1 MSRLPFRVLSAVVL
15 LLGTSVAGHAQTPSL
30 NWGSEVNPSRCPT
43 DQGYRYLEINVT
55 RKVELDVAPGAG
67 NFDADQLTPVPPDG
81 WAHREFNQHI
91 QVWKIGVTGGGE
103 VGAERFCALVRY
115 QGSFLTTGTS
125 DPGGGATLAAG
136 VDGTFE
142 GGYRLVFNADEN
154 FTSPTRGH
162 VETVAASAGATDWLQ
177 LYFVNIGAGDVPGIP
192 APEWW
197 GWVYH
202 GGHNGTWVNAVGGNV
217 QGTITGAP

>member
-1 MSRLPFRVLSAVVL
+1 MSKPALHLLSAVVL
-15 LLGTSVAGHAQTPSL
+15 LLATSVAGHAQTPSL
-30 NWGSEVNPSRCPT
+30 NWGSQVNASRCPT

-67 NFDADQLTPVPPDG
+67 NFDADQVTPVAPDG
-81 WAHREFNQHI
+81 WAQREFNQHI
-91 QVWKIGVTGGGE
+91 QVWKIGVTGGE

-115 QGSFLTTGTS
+115 QGSFLSTGSS
-125 DPGGGATLAAG
+125 DPNGGSGLAAG

-154 FTSPTRGH
+154 FTAPTRGH
-162 VETVAASAGATDWLQ
+162 VETVPVSGGATDWMQ
-177 LYFVNIGAGDVPGIP
+177 LYFINIGAGSVPGIP
-192 APEWW
+192 AAEWW

-202 GGHNGTWVNAVGGNV
+202 GGRNGSWVNAVDGNV
-217 QGTITGAP
+217 QGNITGAP